1 MSPHDDEDVA
11 MQTRCLHC
19 GREQYALAVIG
30 VSTGEL
36 GCSWCGVKS
45 EQMTRDAY
53 YEKLNHHRT
62 YGFPIDD
69 E

>member
-1 MSPHDDEDVA
+1 MSDDEDLA

-19 GREQYALAVIG
+19 NREQYALAVIG

-36 GCSWCGVKS
+36 GCTWCGVKS
-45 EQMTRDAY
+45 EPLTRVEY
-53 YEKLNHHRT
+53 LVKLKARRELDN
-62 YGFPIDD
+62 P